1 MKIISSFIF
10 ILSSIL
16 TCSQIQNTFIK
27 DTTRASNGSF
37 LTDSIITNKVL
48 FKDINVENVYK
59 AIRREDCPVRFA
71 ARVCCEIK
79 KVSIT
84 GITYEISFP
93 VACITRNDTCSF
105 FYSSKL
111 RKSKKKEYSDW
122 LKKLDRKHSKFYIYN
137 EESYKHLLDK
147 ATMDKIIL
155 TICKRYERDLYYS
168 FEWTNIIEDWKSYW
182 INYWPVPLEV
192 ESVYDSNEEY

>member
-1 MKIISSFIF
+1 MIH
-10 ILSSIL
+10 
-16 TCSQIQNTFIK
+16 
-27 DTTRASNGSF
+27 
-37 LTDSIITNKVL
+37 VL
-48 FKDINVENVYK
+48 
-59 AIRREDCPVRFA
+59 
-71 ARVCCEIK
+71 
-79 KVSIT
+79 
-84 GITYEISFP
+84 
-93 VACITRNDTCSF
+93 F

-168 FEWTNIIEDWKSYW
+168 FEW
-182 INYWPVPLEV
+182 EV
-192 ESVYDSNEEY
+192 GKTMGNAVKKIYNDTVAFDIATCWYVSNEEY

>member
-105 FYSSKL
+105 FL
-111 RKSKKKEYSDW
+111 FFQITE
-122 LKKLDRKHSKFYIYN
+122 I
-137 EESYKHLLDK
+137 
-147 ATMDKIIL
+147 
-155 TICKRYERDLYYS
+155 
-168 FEWTNIIEDWKSYW
+168 
-182 INYWPVPLEV
+182 
-192 ESVYDSNEEY
+192 

>member
-1 MKIISSFIF
+1 MRKLKKVSSKNTIRDMKIISSFIF

-79 KVSIT
+79 K
-84 GITYEISFP
+84 
-93 VACITRNDTCSF
+93 
-105 FYSSKL
+105 
-111 RKSKKKEYSDW
+111 
-122 LKKLDRKHSKFYIYN
+122 
-137 EESYKHLLDK
+137 
-147 ATMDKIIL
+147 
-155 TICKRYERDLYYS
+155 
-168 FEWTNIIEDWKSYW
+168 
-182 INYWPVPLEV
+182 
-192 ESVYDSNEEY
+192 SVHNWHYL